1 MEKWTVKTTKINTKA
16 LADSLKISRISA
28 VILANRGIKSASE
41 GEKYINP
48 KFSNMHDG
56 RLMKDMERAVDIVE
70 KAINDGLKIM
80 IVGDYDVDGVISTY
94 ILYSALKECQGNVCY
109 EIPHRINDG
118 YGINPTIIDKAA
130 ELNVKLIITCDNGIS
145 AIDALNHAETLGI
158 DVIVTDHHDIP
169 ENFEMIKAA
178 AIVNPKQND
187 CGYPFKGLCGAGVAL
202 KFAEVLFQE
211 FGINKNNLKK
221 YIHAAAI
228 ATVCDVVDLIDEN
241 RIITRNSLKD
251 LASTENLG
259 LQSLIKVTGLSGKD
273 ITTYALGFV
282 IGPCINASGRLDC
295 AKKGVELLL
304 SKDYQTTETLAKEL
318 FELNKERKEMTLL
331 GVEKAVNSIE
341 QSELK
346 EHSVLVVYDK
356 DIHESIA
363 GIIAGR
369 LKERY
374 FRPVIFLTAGKHGV
388 KGSGRSIEGY
398 NMFDELTKCRHLLG
412 KFGGHPMAAGM
423 SLDED
428 MIEMLRIELNT
439 NSTLEQQ
446 DFVPKVSIDM
456 QLPINMATLK
466 LAEELQSMEPFGKGN
481 PRPLF
486 AEKNV
491 NILKA
496 SILGANKNVLKLSLD
511 SGISRIG
518 GIYFG
523 DIEYFKSV
531 VLDKFGLEEMD
542 KLFKGDKNKVKLD
555 LAYNLNINEYMGNK
569 SVQLL
574 ITNFR

>member
-1 MEKWTVKTTKINTKA
+1 MEKWTIKTTKTDINA
-16 LADSLKISRISA
+16 LADSLKINRVSA
-28 VILANRGIKSASE
+28 VILANRGIKSFNE

-48 KFSNMHDG
+48 KLSDMYDG
-56 RLMKDMERAVDIVE
+56 RKMKDMERAVDITE
-70 KAINDGLKIM
+70 KAINNGLKIM

-94 ILYSALKECQGNVCY
+94 ILYSVLKECLGNVCY
-109 EIPHRINDG
+109 EIPHRIKDG
-118 YGINPTIIDKAA
+118 YGINPSIIEKAA
-130 ELNVKLIITCDNGIS
+130 ELGVKLIITCDNGIS

-158 DVIVTDHHDIP
+158 KVIVTDHHDIP
-169 ENFEMIKAA
+169 GNFEMLKAA
-178 AIVNPKQND
+178 AVVNPKQED
-187 CGYPFKGLCGAGVAL
+187 CEYPFKGLCGAGVAL

-211 FGINKNNLKK
+211 IGIDKNNLKK

-251 LASTENLG
+251 LANTENLG

-304 SKDYQTTETLAKEL
+304 SKDINDAETLANEL

-331 GVEKAVNSIE
+331 GVEKAVDNIE
-341 QSELK
+341 KSNYK
-346 EHSVLVVYDK
+346 EHSVLVLYDK

-374 FRPVIFLTAGKHGV
+374 FRPVIFLTAGNHGV

-398 NMFDELTKCRHLLG
+398 NMFNELTKCSHLIG

-428 MIEMLRIELNT
+428 KIEMLREELNT
-439 NSTLEQQ
+439 NSTLDQQ
-446 DFVPKVSIDM
+446 DLVARISIDL
-456 QLPINMATLK
+456 QLPISMATLN
-466 LAEELQSMEPFGKGN
+466 LAEELQSLEPYGKGN

-491 NILKA
+491 NIIRA
-496 SILGANKNVLKLSLD
+496 SIIGANKNVLKLTLA

-531 VLDKFGLEEMD
+531 VLDKFGEEEMVR
-542 KLFKGDKNKVKLD
+542 LFQGDKNGVKLD
-555 LAYNLNINEYMGNK
+555 LAYNLNVNEYMGNK